1 MENYDYKIEQIKFK
15 SDDHVGEVAKF
26 LHQMSEQGWRLASL
40 DIKNQLQ
47 QNIETLKVVLMHKK
61 EEGTLAC

>member
-1 MENYDYKIEQIKFK
+1 MENYEYKVEHLNFK

-47 QNIETLKVVLMHKK
+47 QNLETLRIVLMHKK
-61 EEGTLAC
+61 EEANLAF